1 MRPILTHVVVYMFM
15 FALVATRENFKND
28 RTHRNAAC
36 GTDSRA
42 GAQGTLSTEGVHV
55 GADSTW

>member
-1 MRPILTHVVVYMFM
+1 MRPILTHVVVYM

-28 RTHRNAAC
+28 WTHRNAAC